1 MNLSLE
7 LLRAEAAVTGF
18 RRDMLEK
25 VAHPPGQAVGQH
37 RAGAVLTREIPL
49 RAPHRAHTIRMA

>member
-18 RRDMLEK
+18 RLDMLEK
-25 VAHPPGQAVGQH
+25 VFN
-37 RAGAVLTREIPL
+37 ID
-49 RAPHRAHTIRMA
+49 